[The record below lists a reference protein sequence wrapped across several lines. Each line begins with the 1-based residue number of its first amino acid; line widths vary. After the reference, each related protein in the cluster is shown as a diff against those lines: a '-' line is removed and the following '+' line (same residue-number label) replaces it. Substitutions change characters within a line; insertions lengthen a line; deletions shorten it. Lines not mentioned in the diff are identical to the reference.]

1 MCLGLNTEW
10 VKLIIFGNNVLT
22 SWVKCKMDYVP
33 NELKAMYPI
42 RKYSD

>member
-1 MCLGLNTEW
+1 MCLALNTEW
-10 VKLIIFGNNVLT
+10 AKLIIFRNNVLA

-42 RKYSD
+42 